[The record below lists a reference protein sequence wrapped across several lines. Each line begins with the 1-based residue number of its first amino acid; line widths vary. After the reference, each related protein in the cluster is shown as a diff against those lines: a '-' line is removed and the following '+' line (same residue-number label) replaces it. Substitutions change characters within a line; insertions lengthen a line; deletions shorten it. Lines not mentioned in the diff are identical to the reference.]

1 MQAELRLA
9 DNSHAE
15 QQHSEVAWTA
25 SVPALTAL
33 VDALEAS
40 EDDLG
45 ALGDA
50 LPAELRR
57 KIDVNGPL
65 SGVVQ
70 VAGLQEAAAAAA
82 DEGQVAVNALPN
94 AAVDEGQVAVSAL
107 PHAVVAEAQVGVA
120 VLLLAACCCL
130 GLGQG

>member
-1 MQAELRLA
+1 M
-9 DNSHAE
+9 
-15 QQHSEVAWTA
+15 
-25 SVPALTAL
+25 PALTAF

-40 EDDLG
+40 GDDLG

-57 KIDVNGPL
+57 KIGVNGPL

-70 VAGLQEAAAAAA
+70 VAGLQEAAAVAVAA
-82 DEGQVAVNALPN
+82 DEGQVAVNALPH
-94 AAVDEGQVAVSAL
+94 AAVDEGQVA
-107 PHAVVAEAQVGVA
+107 VA
-120 VLLLAACCCL
+120 VLLLAACCCV

>member
-25 SVPALTAL
+25 PVPALTAF

-40 EDDLG
+40 GDDLG

-57 KIDVNGPL
+57 KIGVNGPL

-70 VAGLQEAAAAAA
+70 VAGLQEAAAVAVAA
-82 DEGQVAVNALPN
+82 DEGQVAVNALPH
-94 AAVDEGQVAVSAL
+94 AAVDEGQVA
-107 PHAVVAEAQVGVA
+107 VA
-120 VLLLAACCCL
+120 VLLLAACCCV